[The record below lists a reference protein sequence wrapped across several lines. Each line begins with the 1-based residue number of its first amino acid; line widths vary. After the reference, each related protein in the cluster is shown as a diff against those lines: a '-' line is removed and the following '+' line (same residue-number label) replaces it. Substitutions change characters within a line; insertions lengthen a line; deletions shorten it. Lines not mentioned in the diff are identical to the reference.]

1 MNTSGLDVDRIK
13 QNVAEYWQAEGWNW
27 PVKVISAARGLAL
40 GASAGRV
47 VAVSGFVTSEKF
59 VRGRP
64 LDQVER
70 ILGLLPGELKNG
82 AVLLRINVLPLPQQ
96 FELRGYTQTP
106 AGEVYSGGLYPPG
119 LGANQWELKAKI
131 PATVLKIAPA
141 GQTL

>member
-27 PVKVISAARGLAL
+27 PVKVISAARGLTL

-59 VRGRP
+59 VRGKP

-82 AVLLRINVLPLPQQ
+82 AVLLRLNVLPLPQQ

>member
-70 ILGLLPGELKNG
+70 ILGLLPGDLKNG
-82 AVLLRINVLPLPQQ
+82 AVLLRLNILPLPQQ